1 MSFVKGSITDK
12 GIFIKISPTYSK
24 GPKLIPVNII
34 RIEGTR
40 VYIPGI
46 FHNPDTSKVFSFFS
60 SSLTLFPNI
69 LKRQVKTHQFYYS
82 LFHTDLTH
90 SHSELL

>member
-1 MSFVKGSITDK
+1 MSLVKGSITDK
-12 GIFIKISPTYSK
+12 GIFIKISPTFFQ
-24 GPKLIPVNII
+24 GPKLIPVKFI
-34 RIEGTR
+34 RMEGTR

-60 SSLTLFPNI
+60 SSLTLFPKI

-82 LFHTDLTH
+82 LFHTDLIYHFVLT
-90 SHSELL
+90 